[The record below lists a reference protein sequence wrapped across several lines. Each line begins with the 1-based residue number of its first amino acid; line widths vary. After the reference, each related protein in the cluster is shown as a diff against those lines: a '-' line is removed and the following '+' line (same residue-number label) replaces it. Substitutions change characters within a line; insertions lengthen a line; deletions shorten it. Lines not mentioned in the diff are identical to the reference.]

1 MKLKDRITLNI
12 LKYCEDNHISMNDL
26 AERLHCGLPKITK
39 MLNVN
44 ERTRRFTINDFENI
58 CNALEVNPEV
68 IISYDKRKR
77 DD

>member
-1 MKLKDRITLNI
+1 MLFR
-12 LKYCEDNHISMNDL
+12 S
-26 AERLHCGLPKITK
+26 GLPKITK